1 MFPPN
6 WGLLQIQSDGKC
18 VYSSDTV
25 VTSPSETGSPTNQPG
40 MYTMSHVEKV
50 VCNVTD
56 PEGNN
61 FQVSS
66 GSVYS
71 KFQKCVRMSKK
82 KKKKTKFTGEMLMEK
97 K

>member
-82 KKKKTKFTGEMLMEK
+82 NNQKTKFTGEMLMEK